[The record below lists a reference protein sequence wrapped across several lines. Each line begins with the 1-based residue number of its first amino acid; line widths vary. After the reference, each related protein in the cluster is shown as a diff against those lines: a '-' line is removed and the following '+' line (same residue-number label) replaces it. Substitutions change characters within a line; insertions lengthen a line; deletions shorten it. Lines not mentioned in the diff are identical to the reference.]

1 MPRKVRARIGWVG
14 LSAVTRRIRKLLPLA
29 AGVLAKGGY
38 YRRMRRHQLCSNA
51 LSAAKITGN
60 IASTLLMGNTT
71 WLCAK

>member
-1 MPRKVRARIGWVG
+1 
-14 LSAVTRRIRKLLPLA
+14 
-29 AGVLAKGGY
+29 
-38 YRRMRRHQLCSNA
+38 MRRHPLCSNA